1 MLSADA
7 NRLTSGNVVKNLIRF
22 AIPFLAA
29 NFLVSLYGAADVLI
43 VSYFADSA
51 ALAATATGA
60 QAVFT
65 LMALAIGLAMGG
77 TVLIGQYFGA
87 KKEKDVLETIS
98 TVFSLFGMV
107 SLVCAGLML
116 WLAGPITD
124 WLKTPAEAWT
134 GTYHYILICG
144 GGLIFTFAYESIG
157 AVLRGLGDSKNPLK
171 FVAIACAINVIL
183 DVLFVGGFH
192 WGASGAAAA
201 TVIAQACSVIFGIL
215 YLRRRKFIFDYKLK
229 NFHLFPQ
236 KAKAIL
242 KLSIPTAIQQTIV
255 FMSYTIMTVAVNKLG
270 VIESAVLGITNR
282 IDGFLIM
289 PALAFGASI
298 SVMAAQNM
306 GAGEA
311 GRAKK
316 TFYTG
321 FLLSLAFAIP
331 SFWLM
336 YDWPQGLMHLASS
349 DESIINSGKIFMF
362 AYSPDCLFMAYIFCV
377 HGFFNGCGRTT
388 FTMGNNILSSV
399 LRIYLIL
406 TAVDI
411 FDVGFSMPV
420 ATLLQAVVAVIY
432 FKTGRWKQSLIGVRE
447 RGI

>member
-7 NRLTSGNVVKNLIRF
+7 NRLTSGNVVKNLIKF
-22 AIPFLAA
+22 ALPFLAA

-87 KKEKDVLETIS
+87 KKEQDVLETIS
-98 TVFSLFGMV
+98 TVFTLFGMV
-107 SLVCAGLML
+107 SLFCSGLML

-134 GTYHYILICG
+134 GTRNYILICG

-157 AVLRGLGDSKNPLK
+157 AVLRGLGDAKNPLK
-171 FVAIACAINVIL
+171 FVAIACVINVIL
-183 DVLFVGGFH
+183 DILFVGGFH

-201 TVIAQACSVIFGIL
+201 TVIAQACSVLFGVL
-215 YLRRRKFIFDYKLK
+215 YLKHK
-229 NFHLFPQ
+229 NFVFDFRLKSFRFYPK
-236 KAKAIL
+236 KAKIIL

-289 PALAFGASI
+289 PALAFGAAI

-311 GRAKK
+311 ARAKK

-321 FLLSLAFAIP
+321 FLLSLIFAVP
-331 SFWLM
+331 SFLLM
-336 YDWPQGLMHLASS
+336 YYWPQGLMRLASS
-349 DESIINSGKIFMF
+349 DPDIIQAGNIFMF
-362 AYSPDCLFMAYIFCV
+362 AYSSDCLFTAYIFCV
-377 HGFFNGCGRTT
+377 HNFFNGCGRTT

-406 TAVDI
+406 TAVDL
-411 FDVGFSMPV
+411 FGVGFSMPV
-420 ATLLQAVVAVIY
+420 STLLQSIVAVIY
-432 FKTGRWKQSLIGVRE
+432 FQTGRWKKSLIGVKE
-447 RGI
+447 HGV